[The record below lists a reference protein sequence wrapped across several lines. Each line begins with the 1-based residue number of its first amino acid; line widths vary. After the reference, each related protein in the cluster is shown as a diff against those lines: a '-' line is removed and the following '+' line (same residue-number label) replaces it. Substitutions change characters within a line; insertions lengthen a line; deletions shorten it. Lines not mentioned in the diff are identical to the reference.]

1 MARSVDDVA
10 LSVKRVQH
18 RHHRALTAAL
28 ADLGISLVQWDVLRH
43 LHQRPD
49 ASLHDLAQLTFQTDQ
64 SFGTLAARMVERG
77 LIERVPAPGRAI
89 RHRITPQGE
98 AVRREGARR
107 VSATVRRSLA
117 GLSPEQVDQLGALLE
132 LVLQHPL
139 DRTGSRAAVPAGEAA
154 LRDRRVRDRLT

>member
-1 MARSVDDVA
+1 MRYADGMAPSADEIA

-28 ADLGISLVQWDVLRH
+28 AELGISLVQWDTLRH
-43 LHQRPD
+43 LHQNPD

-89 RHRITPQGE
+89 RHRITEQGE
-98 AVRREGARR
+98 TVRREGARR
-107 VSATVRRSLA
+107 VSAAVRRSLA
-117 GLSPEQVDQLGALLE
+117 GLSPEQLDHLGTLLD
-132 LVLQHPL
+132 LILQRP
-139 DRTGSRAAVPAGEAA
+139 PA
-154 LRDRRVRDRLT
+154 